1 MGPMTS
7 EESSGHDEHPKGRLD
22 AFTDGVLAIVITL
35 LVLELKIPGVEET
48 RDLGNAVAGEWR
60 DYAGYLISFVFVG
73 GVWVTHSTVT
83 SYMERGDSLT
93 FRLNLLLL
101 FFVSLL
107 PFLTALMTTHLG
119 NEGENLAAALYGV
132 DLFIASA
139 LITAFIRYVASQPAL
154 IADGVERSAL
164 VAVDRRRRVLV
175 LLLGLSVLIAIVFP
189 NVAVALYLTVSL
201 AFLIAPLVRAKRA
214 RGLRQGAGT

>member
-1 MGPMTS
+1 SLSGRMGCVTS
-7 EESSGHDEHPKGRLD
+7 EGPPAHNEYPKGRLD

-35 LVLELKIPGVEET
+35 LVLELKVPGVEET
-48 RDLGNAVAGEWR
+48 GELGNALADQWR
-60 DYAGYLISFVFVG
+60 DYAGYLVSFVFVG
-73 GVWVTHSTVT
+73 GVWVTHSTIT
-83 SYMERGDSLT
+83 SYMKRGDSLT

-154 IADGVERSAL
+154 IADE
-164 VAVDRRRRVLV
+164 
-175 LLLGLSVLIAIVFP
+175 F
-189 NVAVALYLTVSL
+189 
-201 AFLIAPLVRAKRA
+201 
-214 RGLRQGAGT
+214 

>member
-1 MGPMTS
+1 MGHVTT

-35 LVLELKIPGVEET
+35 LVLELKVPGAEET
-48 RDLGNAVAGEWR
+48 GELWNALAGDWR

-119 NEGENLAAALYGV
+119 KEGENLAAALYGV

-139 LITAFIRYVASQPAL
+139 LITALIRYVASQPGL
-154 IADGVERSAL
+154 IAGGARRSAL
-164 VAVDRRRRVLV
+164 VAIDRKRRFLV
-175 LLLGLSVLIAIVFP
+175 VVLGLSVLIAIVLP
-189 NVAVALYLTVSL
+189 SVAVALYLAVSL
-201 AFLIAPLVRAKRA
+201 AFLITPLVRAKRA
-214 RGLRQGAGT
+214 RRSRQGAGT

>member
-1 MGPMTS
+1 MTS
-7 EESSGHDEHPKGRLD
+7 QESPGHDEHPKGRLD

-35 LVLELKIPGVEET
+35 LVLELKVPGVEKT
-48 RDLGNAVAGEWR
+48 GALGNALAGEWR

-73 GVWVTHSTVT
+73 GVWVTHSAIT
-83 SYMERGDSLT
+83 SYMDRGDSLT

-139 LITAFIRYVASQPAL
+139 LVTAFIRYVGSQPHL

-164 VAVDRRRRVLV
+164 VAVDRRRRFLVLV
-175 LLLGLSVLIAIVFP
+175 LGLSVLVAIVFP
-189 NVAVALYLTVSL
+189 NVAVALYLAVSL

-214 RGLRQGAGT
+214 RSLRRGDGS